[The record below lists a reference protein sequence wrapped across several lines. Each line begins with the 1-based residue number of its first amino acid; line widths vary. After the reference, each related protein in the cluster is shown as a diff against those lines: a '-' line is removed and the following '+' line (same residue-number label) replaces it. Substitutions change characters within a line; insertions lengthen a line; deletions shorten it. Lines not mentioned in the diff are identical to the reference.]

1 MVQDAVDADAERPDP
16 AEHLGPGHRVLA
28 DLDQLVGIERS
39 ALAQDLLADGEL
51 PDVVER
57 ATDPDRL
64 LDRVAGVERADERQ
78 REVGNAGRVSGQS
91 RVRLG
96 KRDI

>member
-1 MVQDAVDADAERPDP
+1 
-16 AEHLGPGHRVLA
+16 VLTN
-28 DLDQLVGIERS
+28 LDQLVGIERS
-39 ALAQDLLADGEL
+39 TLAQDLLADGEL

-78 REVGNAGRVSGQS
+78 RKVGNAGRVSGQS

-96 KRDI
+96 KRDV

>member
-1 MVQDAVDADAERPDP
+1 
-16 AEHLGPGHRVLA
+16 VLA
-28 DLDQLVGIERS
+28 NLDQLVRIERP

-51 PDVVER
+51 ADVVQR
-57 ATDPDRL
+57 PADANRLFDRFA
-64 LDRVAGVERADERQ
+64 RVERADERQ
-78 REVGNAGRVSGQS
+78 RKVGDARRVCGES